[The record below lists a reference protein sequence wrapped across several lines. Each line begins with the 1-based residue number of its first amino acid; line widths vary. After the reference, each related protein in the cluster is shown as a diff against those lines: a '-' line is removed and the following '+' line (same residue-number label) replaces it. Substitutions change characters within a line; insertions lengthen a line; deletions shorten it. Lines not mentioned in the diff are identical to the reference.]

1 VRILDHAAPRK
12 TSEKDQPMT
21 ALTVAAST
29 FPFLYS
35 HDGLGAMKHLRTL
48 GYDAFE
54 MMIFPPHCWPRE
66 LTTAQRRATR
76 TWLDGEG
83 ARITSFCYPLLDNN
97 PNGVDRLMRAYTLDR
112 YREAIDLAA
121 EWSCPYVVAIPGPVN
136 SLINP
141 PKDWMVNWFIEG
153 VQELVR
159 YANGTGVQILLEN
172 VPFTF
177 LPTAKDMADTA
188 RAIGPEVGVNFDV
201 CNSAFIREDP
211 AEAIRM
217 LGALVKNVHI
227 SDSGYGEFKHERLGT
242 GIVRPGPAAEALRDI
257 GYTGATVLEII
268 TDALAP
274 GADPD
279 ADIVAS
285 HGILADHGWNPLG

>member
-1 VRILDHAAPRK
+1 MPQLD
-12 TSEKDQPMT
+12 
-21 ALTVAAST
+21 VAAST

-35 HDGLGAMKHLRTL
+35 HDGLGALKHLKSL
-48 GYDAFE
+48 GYDRFE

-66 LTTAQRRATR
+66 LTIKARKEYKG
-76 TWLDGEG
+76 WLNGEG
-83 ARITSFCYPLLDNN
+83 GKITSFCYPLLDNN
-97 PNGVDRLMRAYTLDR
+97 PNGVDRLMRSYTLDR
-112 YREAIDLAA
+112 YKEAIDLAA
-121 EWSCPYVVAIPGPVN
+121 EWECPYVVAIPGPVN

-141 PKDWMVNWFIEG
+141 PYQWMLDWFVEG
-153 VQELVR
+153 TKELVA
-159 YANGTGVQILLEN
+159 YAKGTGVSILLEN

-177 LPTAKDMADTA
+177 LPTAKDMAETA
-188 RAIGPEVGVNFDV
+188 KLIGPEVGVNFDV
-201 CNSAFIREDP
+201 CNSAFIKEDP

-217 LGALVKNVHI
+217 LGPLVKNVHI

-242 GIVRPGPAAEALRDI
+242 GIVEPGPAAKALEDI

-268 TDALAP
+268 TDALAE

-285 HGILADHGWNPLG
+285 HAILAQNGWKALS